1 MSFAQ
6 NIQPFVESELR
17 AAAGLLD
24 EGDAEA
30 AFRHLESAHVLG
42 QASTRWHTLVHVR
55 MLQWA
60 IRRRDLREAVGQLL
74 RIVGAAT
81 KTAIGL
87 VPHGNTGGANV
98 SPFKVMP
105 ISDAH
110 RDILARAAYQGDRD
124 RNRSDQSR

>member
-1 MSFAQ
+1 LSFSR
-6 NIQPFVESELR
+6 NIQPFVETELL
-17 AAAGLLD
+17 AAAGLM
-24 EGDAEA
+24 EQGEAEA
-30 AFRHLESAHVLG
+30 AFKHLESAHVLG

-60 IRRRDLREAVGQLL
+60 IKRRDVREIVGQLL

-87 VPHGNTGGANV
+87 VPQGNTGGANV
-98 SPFKVMP
+98 NPFKAMP

-110 RDILARAAYQGDRD
+110 REILTRATTGSKSRQ
-124 RNRSDQSR
+124 NRAD